1 MHYMRSSVI
10 SIFLALCV
18 ALSGEV
24 RAQEPHLNYRL
35 NPGETYYLVT
45 DLQQNTHS
53 ESMDSD
59 EISFY
64 NLTRLEFTVDSVDS
78 KVIFMSVRYRDLLI
92 SMLAPQMN
100 IDISSS
106 SGKNPMLTEMVKMLE
121 QSVFHVD
128 ISPAGEL
135 IHLEGMEEIFD
146 RLASPGIA
154 DTSELDIILNTLEE
168 TYGPDAFRSF
178 CSLFIW
184 VYPVIQP
191 MNNWTNDI
199 TYYFNTKPVN
209 MVNRYILT
217 RSAGDH
223 VVIQGMGMLNSSK
236 EFFETTDMGDV
247 KSTVS
252 GSQTYDFQMDMET
265 GWLKRCNS
273 RQRVIIETTIL
284 KSKYFPT
291 GLKIPSYTETVFGV
305 TGGRMETSTDNE
317 RR

>member
-1 MHYMRSSVI
+1 MA
-10 SIFLALCV
+10 LALLL
-18 ALSGEV
+18 ALSWEV
-24 RAQEPHLNYRL
+24 QAQEPRLNYRL

-45 DLQQNTHS
+45 DLQQTTHS

-78 KVIFMSVRYRDLLI
+78 DLIYMSVQYRDLLI
-92 SMLAPQMN
+92 SMLAPQMD

-106 SGKNPMLTEMVKMLE
+106 TGKNPMLTEMVKMLE
-121 QSVFHVD
+121 KSIFHVA
-128 ISPAGEL
+128 ISPAGKL
-135 IHLEGMEEIFD
+135 VHLEGMEELFD
-146 RLASPGIA
+146 PLVSLGEA
-154 DTSELDIILNTLEE
+154 DTSEVDVILKTLEE
-168 TYGPDAFRSF
+168 TYGPDAFKSF
-178 CSLFIW
+178 CNLFIW

-217 RSAGDH
+217 KSAGEH
-223 VVIQGMGMLNSSK
+223 VIIQGMGMLNSSK
-236 EFFETTDMGDV
+236 EFFETTDIGDV
-247 KSTVS
+247 KSTVT
-252 GSQTYDFQMDMET
+252 GSQTYDFQMDTET

-291 GLKIPSYTETVFGV
+291 GLKIPSYTETIFEV
-305 TGGRMETSTDNE
+305 TGGRIEESIDTE
-317 RR
+317 RK

>member
-1 MHYMRSSVI
+1 MKSSAVPI
-10 SIFLALCV
+10 ALALFM

-24 RAQEPHLNYRL
+24 RAQEPNLTYRL
-35 NPGETYYLVT
+35 NPGDTYYLVT
-45 DLQQNTHS
+45 DLQQTTHS

-78 KVIFMSVRYRDLLI
+78 ELIYMSVQYRDLLI

-106 SGKNPMLTEMVKMLE
+106 SGKNPMLTEMVKLLE
-121 QSVFHVD
+121 QSIFHVA

-135 IHLEGMEEIFD
+135 VHMEGMEEIFD
-146 RLASPGIA
+146 PLASFGGG
-154 DTSELDIILNTLEE
+154 DTSELDVILNTLAE
-168 TYGPDAFRSF
+168 TYGPDAFKSF
-178 CSLFIW
+178 CNLFIW

-209 MVNRYILT
+209 MVNRYILAKT
-217 RSAGDH
+217 AGEH

-247 KSTVS
+247 KSTVT
-252 GSQTYDFQMDMET
+252 GSQTYDFQMDTET
-265 GWLKRCNS
+265 GWLKQCNS

-291 GLKIPSYTETVFGV
+291 GLKIPSYTETIFDV
-305 TGGRMETSTDNE
+305 TGGRMEKSNDTE
-317 RR
+317 RK

>member
-1 MHYMRSSVI
+1 MKSPVK
-10 SIFLALCV
+10 SIALV
-18 ALSGEV
+18 LFMALSGEV
-24 RAQEPHLNYRL
+24 QAQEPQLTYRL

-45 DLQQNTHS
+45 DLQQTTHS
-53 ESMDSD
+53 ESMESE

-64 NLTRLEFTVDSVDS
+64 NRTRLEFTVDSVES
-78 KVIFMSVRYRDLLI
+78 ELIYMSVQYRDLLI
-92 SMLAPQMN
+92 SMLAPQMG

-121 QSVFHVD
+121 QSMFHMA

-135 IHLEGMEEIFD
+135 VQLEGMEEVFD
-146 RLASPGIA
+146 PLLSLGEA
-154 DTSELDIILNTLEE
+154 DTSELDVILKTLEE
-168 TYGPDAFRSF
+168 TYGPDAFKSL
-178 CSLFIW
+178 CNLFIW
-184 VYPVIQP
+184 VYPVIHP

-217 RSAGDH
+217 RSAGEH

-252 GSQTYDFQMDMET
+252 GSQTYDFQMDPET

-284 KSKYFPT
+284 KSNYFPP
-291 GLKIPSYTETVFGV
+291 GLKIPSYTETIFEV
-305 TGGRMETSTDNE
+305 TGGKMEKSVDTE
-317 RR
+317 RK

>member
-1 MHYMRSSVI
+1 MKSSAVPI
-10 SIFLALCV
+10 ALALFM

-24 RAQEPHLNYRL
+24 RAQEPNLTYRL
-35 NPGETYYLVT
+35 NPGDTYYLVT
-45 DLQQNTHS
+45 DLQQTTHS

-78 KVIFMSVRYRDLLI
+78 ELIYMSVQYRDLLI

-106 SGKNPMLTEMVKMLE
+106 SGKNPMLTEMVKLLE
-121 QSVFHVD
+121 QSIFHVA

-135 IHLEGMEEIFD
+135 VHMEGMEEIFD
-146 RLASPGIA
+146 PLASFGGG
-154 DTSELDIILNTLEE
+154 DTSELDVILNTLAE
-168 TYGPDAFRSF
+168 TYGPDAFKSF
-178 CSLFIW
+178 CNLFIW

-209 MVNRYILT
+209 MVNRYILAKT
-217 RSAGDH
+217 AGEH

-247 KSTVS
+247 KSTVT
-252 GSQTYDFQMDMET
+252 GSQTYDFQMDTQT
-265 GWLKRCNS
+265 GWLKQCNS

-291 GLKIPSYTETVFGV
+291 GLKIPSYTETIFDV
-305 TGGRMETSTDNE
+305 TGGRMEKSNDTE
-317 RR
+317 RK

>member
-1 MHYMRSSVI
+1 MKSSAVPI
-10 SIFLALCV
+10 ALALFM

-24 RAQEPHLNYRL
+24 RAQEPNLTYRL
-35 NPGETYYLVT
+35 NPGDTYYLVT
-45 DLQQNTHS
+45 DLQQTTHS

-78 KVIFMSVRYRDLLI
+78 ELIYMSVQYRDLLI

-106 SGKNPMLTEMVKMLE
+106 SGKNPMLTEMVKLLE
-121 QSVFHVD
+121 QSIFHVA

-135 IHLEGMEEIFD
+135 VHMEGMGEIFD
-146 RLASPGIA
+146 SLASFGGG
-154 DTSELDIILNTLEE
+154 DTSELDVILNTLAE
-168 TYGPDAFRSF
+168 TYGPDAFKSF
-178 CSLFIW
+178 CNLFIW

-209 MVNRYILT
+209 MVNRYILAKT
-217 RSAGDH
+217 AGEH

-247 KSTVS
+247 KSTVT
-252 GSQTYDFQMDMET
+252 GSQTYDFQMDTQT
-265 GWLKRCNS
+265 GWLKQCNS

-291 GLKIPSYTETVFGV
+291 GLKIPSYTETIFDV
-305 TGGRMETSTDNE
+305 TGGRMEKSNDTE
-317 RR
+317 RK

>member
-1 MHYMRSSVI
+1 MKSSAVPI
-10 SIFLALCV
+10 ALALFM

-24 RAQEPHLNYRL
+24 RAQEPNLTYRL
-35 NPGETYYLVT
+35 NPGDTYYLVT

-78 KVIFMSVRYRDLLI
+78 ELIYMSVQYRDLLI

-106 SGKNPMLTEMVKMLE
+106 SGKNPMLTEMVKLLE
-121 QSVFHVD
+121 QSIFHVA

-135 IHLEGMEEIFD
+135 VHMEGMEEIFD
-146 RLASPGIA
+146 PLASFGGG
-154 DTSELDIILNTLEE
+154 DTSELDVILNTLAE
-168 TYGPDAFRSF
+168 TYGPDAFKSF
-178 CSLFIW
+178 CNLFIW

-209 MVNRYILT
+209 MVNRYILAKT
-217 RSAGDH
+217 AGEH

-247 KSTVS
+247 KSTVT
-252 GSQTYDFQMDMET
+252 GSQTYDFQMDTET
-265 GWLKRCNS
+265 GWLKQCNS

-291 GLKIPSYTETVFGV
+291 GLKIPSYTETIFDV
-305 TGGRMETSTDNE
+305 TGGRMEKSNDTE
-317 RR
+317 RK